1 MKLSTIMKNLPTGWQ
16 DEADAMSETA
26 LRNVIV
32 DSTNNLKTIEDEMAE
47 NEDLKKL
54 KERVKE
60 ASAGY
65 NDAKKAQK
73 SKVAYALH
81 CLEQKGKI

>member
-1 MKLSTIMKNLPTGWQ
+1 MKASVLKNLPTGWK
-16 DEADAMSETA
+16 DEADAMSETD
-26 LRNVIV
+26 LRAVIV
-32 DSTNNLKTIEDEMAE
+32 ESSNNLRTVDQEMSE
-47 NEDLKKL
+47 NDALARLKDK
-54 KERVKE
+54 VKD

-73 SKVAYALH
+73 AKIAYALH

>member
-1 MKLSTIMKNLPTGWQ
+1 MKPSVLKNLPTGWK
-16 DEADAMSETA
+16 DEADSMSETQ
-26 LRNVIV
+26 LRAVIV
-32 DSTNNLKTIEDEMAE
+32 DSSNNLRTVDQEMAE
-47 NEDLKKL
+47 NDALQRL
-54 KERVKE
+54 KEKVKD

-73 SKVAYALH
+73 AKIAYALH